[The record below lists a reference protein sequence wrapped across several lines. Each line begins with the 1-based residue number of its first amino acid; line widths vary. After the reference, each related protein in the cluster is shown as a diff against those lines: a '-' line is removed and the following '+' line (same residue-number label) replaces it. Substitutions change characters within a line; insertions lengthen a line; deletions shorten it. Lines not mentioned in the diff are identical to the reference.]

1 MVVMKDYYAILEV
14 SPTASQ
20 REIQE
25 QYRFLLQAWHPDK
38 FPNSSQK
45 AKAEERVKDLNE
57 AYAVLSDPI
66 KRSAYERQQK
76 FNSPYTTSTR
86 SNQAYQRPVDPPVQD
101 IKTHQ
106 TAAQKRRAADEQL
119 GYGCIYIYIM
129 IAAILEF
136 IAMRVFRMYSPVTI
150 LVVLILAGLITIP
163 LTFEL
168 DDFLNKHD

>member
-1 MVVMKDYYAILEV
+1 MKDYYAILEV

-20 REIQE
+20 KEILE

-38 FPNSSQK
+38 FPNPSQK

-57 AYAVLSDPI
+57 AYAVLGDPK

-76 FNSPYTTSTR
+76 YNPAYTASAP
-86 SNQAYQRPVDPPVQD
+86 SDQAYQRPTDPGVRNA
-101 IKTHQ
+101 KTYQ

-119 GYGCIYIYIM
+119 GYGCIYIYII

-150 LVVLILAGLITIP
+150 LVILILAGLIALP

-168 DDFLNKHD
+168 DDFLKKQG